1 MGIFYGSLR
10 HDVTGRKKRSYA
22 RKAKA
27 VTRGSVHVSQRANYR
42 RSIPEYPSSP
52 DTVGIAARV
61 EPQQYTGTLVK
72 GIGTMHKSNAVPII
86 NEEEMKDIARMRR
99 ECLNTYYGTYL
110 DGRNLICM
118 THL

>member
-10 HDVTGRKKRSYA
+10 HDVTGRKKRNHR

-27 VTRGSVHVSQRANYR
+27 FSRGCVSNTQRANFR
-42 RSIPEYPSSP
+42 RSMPEYPSHT
-52 DTVGIAARV
+52 DTAGIAARV

-86 NEEEMKDIARMRR
+86 DEEQMKDIARMRR
-99 ECLNTYYGTYL
+99 
-110 DGRNLICM
+110 
-118 THL
+118 

>member
-22 RKAKA
+22 RKTK
-27 VTRGSVHVSQRANYR
+27 VSTRGSVHVTKRASFR
-42 RSIPEYPSSP
+42 RSVPDYPSHT
-52 DTVGIAARV
+52 DTTGIAARV

-86 NEEEMKDIARMRR
+86 NEQEMKDIARMRR
-99 ECLNTYYGTYL
+99 
-110 DGRNLICM
+110 
-118 THL
+118 

>member
-42 RSIPEYPSSP
+42 RSVPEYPSHT
-52 DTVGIAARV
+52 DTAGVAPRV
-61 EPQQYTGTLVK
+61 ESPRYTGTLVK

-86 NEEEMKDIARMRR
+86 DEEQMKDIARMRR
-99 ECLNTYYGTYL
+99 
-110 DGRNLICM
+110 
-118 THL
+118 